1 MKRKQNKHEREAL
14 MYLRTGNLLG
24 AAPVEV
30 LVRQAADAIDPH
42 VTDGIRGIG
51 VALPLMAQAMKIL
64 AEAYASANAALA
76 VMQVEQEAA
85 RVRARRREKTHA

>member
-30 LVRQAADAIDPH
+30 LVREAADAIDPTI
-42 VTDGIRGIG
+42 TDGIRGIG
-51 VALPLMAQAMKIL
+51 VAIPKMAQAMKIL
-64 AEAYASANAALA
+64 AEAYAAANAALA
-76 VMQVEQEAA
+76 VMQERDDA
-85 RVRARRREKTHA
+85 RARARKKKTHA